1 VTHKSVRRTKRE
13 ISAREFAEWQEY
25 YKQEP
30 FGDDWLQSGVV
41 AAYSVAP
48 WSKKGLD
55 PVDIVRKAT
64 GTVAAKT
71 DEEIKATLMRYA
83 RMHNAACDAREK
95 RKAK

>member
-1 VTHKSVRRTKRE
+1 MRE
-13 ISAREFAEWQEY
+13 ISAREFSEWQEY

-30 FGDDWLQSGVV
+30 FGDDWMQAGVV

-48 WSKKGLD
+48 WTKKGLD
-55 PVDIVRKAT
+55 PAQIVRKST
-64 GTVAAKT
+64 GTTTVKSEQEMKAA
-71 DEEIKATLMRYA
+71 LLNYA